1 MPRCPAKAGGVRL
14 QLKRS
19 GDGGPSSSMCFMCW
33 VPTSCQPFQNMKPQ
47 KSCRTLNWQSLNAGS
62 FTELSIGPSPQ
73 KKAMAIPTSRYEAT
87 QSTKDHVATWGICSA
102 NSTSFK
108 GKVEALRFFLKA
120 LFPTHGI
127 HVIDTQLTAC
137 VQ

>member
-1 MPRCPAKAGGVRL
+1 MPCEGWRCEIAAETQWRWWAILLHVFHGL
-14 QLKRS
+14 
-19 GDGGPSSSMCFMCW
+19 

-62 FTELSIGPSPQ
+62 FTELNVGPSPQ